1 MPRPSRGTEIVTIY
15 WRDIPAQVNGQSG
28 RERHQVLLSAK
39 FQRAVDRAKR
49 KAGIYTAEEDIAQ
62 WRRTSTPCDE
72 GSDVVAAAEAQ
83 AIALE
88 AEYSKAY
95 LGKLAYA
102 GGFVADMTDDAVD
115 REALLALEELDE
127 ADEADQASQASQADQ
142 RDEEGESDD

>member
-1 MPRPSRGTEIVTIY
+1 MPRPSRAAEIVTIY

-28 RERHQVLLSAK
+28 RERHQVVLSGK

-49 KAGIYTAEEDIAQ
+49 KAGIYTAEADIAQ
-62 WRRTSTPCDE
+62 WRRTSTPCNE

-88 AEYSKAY
+88 AEYSKEY

-102 GGFVADMTDDAVD
+102 GGFVADITDDAVD
-115 REALLALEELDE
+115 RATLLALEELDE
-127 ADEADQASQASQADQ
+127 ADQSDEADQTD
-142 RDEEGESDD
+142 EGESE